1 MPDFVQTLKPIEV
14 KVYSDS
20 ILANLVVNDP
30 TSAQIKNSDM
40 TPGWF
45 TAELFRP
52 SNFYASA
59 TKVAYTLF
67 VRPQHGLTPQSR
79 IIIDMPALLTFN
91 RQDGC
96 QVVLTIC
103 DCKLH
108 PTKNELTLTNIFDSN
123 LPGGTLLKFMILE
136 ATNP

>member
-1 MPDFVQTLKPIEV
+1 MKIEGCRLSESLTANPFGTLTLSFVRMPDFVQTLKPIEV

-20 ILANLVVNDP
+20 ILASLVVSDP
-30 TSAQIKNSDM
+30 TSAQIRNSDM

-67 VRPQHGLTPQSR
+67 VRP
-79 IIIDMPALLTFN
+79 
-91 RQDGC
+91 
-96 QVVLTIC
+96 
-103 DCKLH
+103 
-108 PTKNELTLTNIFDSN
+108 
-123 LPGGTLLKFMILE
+123 
-136 ATNP
+136 